1 MIRKPTRASANVAV
15 KTNAINDTSKGVIG
29 GTDLEFRYVIQGRMR
44 RRALI
49 KQPRK
54 AHDKKRT
61 NDL

>member
-1 MIRKPTRASANVAV
+1 MIIKPTNASANVAV
-15 KTNAINDTSKGVIG
+15 KTNAIKETSKGVIG

-49 KQPRK
+49 KHPRK
-54 AHDKKRT
+54 AQDKKRT